1 MDDKGPPHGVIL
13 QTNRER
19 LPKLVSDCPLPVSQM
34 IGLLIPASG
43 GRDLER
49 DFLSPSLSVQ
59 LIAPTAGL
67 QQRNSLGV

>member
-19 LPKLVSDCPLPVSQM
+19 LPKLVSDCPMPVSQM

-43 GRDLER
+43 GRDLE
-49 DFLSPSLSVQ
+49 
-59 LIAPTAGL
+59 IAPTAGL